1 MKELNNKLLSKNKF
15 SLEVE
20 ELRRESP
27 ELTYL
32 ECLLIVTDKF
42 ELEHDKIAKLISD
55 SLKEKIKEE
64 SIQLKLIKNTGGA
77 KLPL

>member
-20 ELRRESP
+20 ELRGESP

-64 SIQLKLIKNTGGA
+64 GVDIEVV
-77 KLPL
+77 PLYEFLLS